1 MVFEKVE
8 YNNDVKD
15 DVFAAPKELDSSVA
29 SLPLAQEDLPLYP
42 VSTYDSRLVSNNV
55 MQVNG
60 QTRHVLEFTGEK
72 NFTIV
77 ETVKAASDELQ
88 TVFMPGEM
96 IDTLDVI
103 GFYDGASMSAYQ
115 QSVELTVFSQD
126 LTPEE
131 MMSVLSSMQV
141 QCEINVRRGDV
152 YYC

>member
-1 MVFEKVE
+1 
-8 YNNDVKD
+8 
-15 DVFAAPKELDSSVA
+15 
-29 SLPLAQEDLPLYP
+29 
-42 VSTYDSRLVSNNV
+42 

-115 QSVELTVFSQD
+115 QNVELTVFSQD

-141 QCEINVRRGDV
+141 AVMK
-152 YYC
+152 